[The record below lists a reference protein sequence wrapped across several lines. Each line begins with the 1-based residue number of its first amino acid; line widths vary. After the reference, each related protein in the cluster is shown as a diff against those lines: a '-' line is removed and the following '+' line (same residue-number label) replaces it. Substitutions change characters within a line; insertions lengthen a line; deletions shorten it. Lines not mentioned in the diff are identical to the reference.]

1 MNQLNNPLWP
11 FAIHN
16 GERTI
21 ASKSLLQS
29 SDYIISFERKR
40 VSDEELRRCKV
51 LKYKNGTFVELN
63 NQKESLL

>member
-11 FAIHN
+11 FPIHN
-16 GERTI
+16 GERTL
-21 ASKSLLQS
+21 ASKSLLQC

-51 LKYKNGTFVELN
+51 LKYRKGTFVELN
-63 NQKESLL
+63 NQNEALL